1 MAMEYVNRKGDT
13 YYLQQGKTKSGKPR
27 YYFGRK
33 LKAAPLD
40 ALPEGYEVYESPQS
54 GQVFAR
60 KTVPTE
66 IRPVERRM
74 EEEAV
79 ATLAGLK
86 HAIVDVER
94 NSLVV
99 YLPGTEGDPLAGL
112 AETLRLPQSVIAKL
126 GDELARRAYYQ
137 KMLRFD
143 LADAGERSYVVHR
156 WCFLGSID
164 DWIFLD
170 GPAPLADLLDKYAR
184 HLGKESF
191 YELM

>member
-54 GQVFAR
+54 GQVYAR

-74 EEEAV
+74 VEEV
-79 ATLAGLK
+79 IATVAGLK

-99 YLPGTEGDPLAGL
+99 YLPGTEGDPLAVL
-112 AETLRLPQSVIAKL
+112 AEALRLPQDVIAKL
-126 GDELARRAYYQ
+126 GDELTRRAYYQ
-137 KMLRFD
+137 KMMRFD
-143 LADAGERSYVVHR
+143 LADAEERLYVVHR

-164 DWIFLD
+164 DWVFLD

>member
-13 YYLQQGKTKSGKPR
+13 YYLQQGKTKTGKPR

-33 LKAAPLD
+33 LKAAPAD
-40 ALPEGYEVYESPQS
+40 ALPEGYEVYESPEN
-54 GQVFAR
+54 GQVYAR

-66 IRPVERRM
+66 ISPMERRTV
-74 EEEAV
+74 EEGV

-99 YLPGTEGDPLAGL
+99 YLPGTDDEALEGLTD
-112 AETLRLPQSVIAKL
+112 TLRLPQSVIAKL
-126 GDELARRAYYQ
+126 RDELTRRAYYQ

-143 LADAGERSYVVHR
+143 LVDADERLYVAQR
-156 WCFLGSID
+156 WCFRGSID
-164 DWIFLD
+164 DWIFLG
-170 GPAPLADLLDKYAR
+170 GPAPLADLLDKFAK

-191 YELM
+191 YELI

>member
-13 YYLQQGKTKSGKPR
+13 YYLQQGKTKTGKPR

-54 GQVFAR
+54 GQVYAR

-74 EEEAV
+74 VEEAV

-99 YLPGTEGDPLAGL
+99 YLPGTEGDLLAGL
-112 AETLRLPQSVIAKL
+112 AETLRLPQAVIAKL